1 MITDFNQL
9 DLTKSYTYQ
18 DYLSWKFSE
27 RVELIMGKI
36 FKMSPGPSRYHQ
48 DVSRNLSHFFSIY
61 LWGQSCKLY
70 TAPFDVVLQKGKK
83 TTVVQ
88 PDICVVC
95 DESKLDDQGCNGA
108 PDLIIEIL
116 SPGNSN
122 REMKEKFLL
131 YEKNGVQEYWMVDP
145 TNKDVLIYTLNKK
158 KKYIGSKPFVDGE
171 FVESQVLKG
180 LKIDVNDIFRE

>member
-1 MITDFNQL
+1 MITDINQL
-9 DLTKSYTYQ
+9 DFNKSYTYK
-18 DYLSWKFSE
+18 DYLSWNFPE
-27 RVELIMGKI
+27 RVELILGRI

-48 DVSRNLSHFFSIY
+48 RISTNLMYFLNNF
-61 LWGQSCKLY
+61 LWKEPCNLY
-70 TAPFDVVLQKGKK
+70 AAPFDVVLQKGKK

-122 REMKEKFLL
+122 REMKEKFHL
-131 YEKNGVQEYWMVDP
+131 YEKNGVHEYWMVDP
-145 TNKDVLIYTLNKK
+145 TNKDILIYTLNEK
-158 KKYIGSKPFVDGE
+158 KKYIGSKPFVEDE

-180 LKIDVNDIFRE
+180 LKIDVVDVFRE

>member
-9 DLTKSYTYQ
+9 DLNKSYTYQ

-48 DVSRNLSHFFSIY
+48 EVSSNIHHFFSNT
-61 LWGQSCKLY
+61 LWGKPCRLY
-70 TAPFDVVLQKGKK
+70 AAPFDVVLQKGKK
-83 TTVVQ
+83 ATVVQ
-88 PDICVVC
+88 PDICVIC

-108 PDLIIEIL
+108 PDLVVEIL

-122 REMKEKFLL
+122 REMKEKFEL
-131 YEKNGVQEYWMVDP
+131 YEKNGVLEYWMVDP
-145 TNKDVLIYTLNKK
+145 ANKSVLIYTLDEQL
-158 KKYIGSKPFVDGE
+158 KYIGSKPFVKGE
-171 FVESQVLKG
+171 SVESQTLKG
-180 LKIDVNDIFRE
+180 LKIEVVDIFRD